1 MLRNDF
7 DNVFYGL
14 SVNLLRVN
22 CATHPPLW
30 TEEKT
35 TSDYVLWSI
44 IDGCVSIQIG
54 GRTLQ
59 AEAGDAILFYP
70 GEQYTAGSIQS
81 CKFLYIYFTLKTG
94 HALDLLHKHNCSG
107 IVSGTAVK
115 AYRDAFCSM
124 VLEDT
129 APTENLSLRLYSC
142 FLSYITEILY
152 CRGTQ
157 YAKPFHPLPPT
168 IEPNDLW
175 DAITYIHEH
184 CTQCL
189 QAKHVAQHLHLSE
202 KHFITKFKA
211 KMGISP
217 KQYITK
223 CKMEKAMELIK
234 TSSAPM
240 NRIARAVGYSD
251 QYSFSKAFKNF
262 YGDAPSFYRTH
273 AEQQLD

>member
-1 MLRNDF
+1 MLGNDF

-14 SVNLLRVN
+14 SVNLLRVS
-22 CATHPPLW
+22 CAAHPPLW
-30 TEEKT
+30 QEAKT

-44 IDGCVSIQIG
+44 VEGSVTIEIG
-54 GRTLQ
+54 GRKLQ
-59 AEAGDAILFYP
+59 AESGDAILFYP
-70 GEQYTAGSIQS
+70 GEQYTAGSDRS

-107 IVSGTAVK
+107 IVSGNAVK

-124 VLEDT
+124 VQEDT
-129 APTENLSLRLYSC
+129 APTDSLSLRLYSC

-152 CRGTQ
+152 HAGTEQ
-157 YAKPFHPLPPT
+157 AKPFHPSPPST
-168 IEPNDLW
+168 EPNDMW
-175 DAITYIHEH
+175 DAITYMHEH
-184 CTQCL
+184 CTQRL

-217 KQYITK
+217 KQYIAK

-234 TSSAPM
+234 NSSAPI
-240 NRIARAVGYSD
+240 NDIARAVGYSD
-251 QYSFSKAFKNF
+251 QYSFSKAFKKF
-262 YGDAPSFYRTH
+262 YGDAPSLYRSVR
-273 AEQQLD
+273 EQQLP